1 MMNNQVIWIT
11 GASSGIG
18 KSLAIAYSKKDVKL
32 ILSSRNE
39 KALNEVRLQCEKP
52 ENVKILPLD
61 LEQYE
66 TLEAKT
72 SDAIKLFGKVDVL
85 VNNGGV
91 SQRSLIEE
99 TSLEVDRRI
108 MVINYL
114 GNIALTKALLPHFI
128 KNKKGHFVVTS
139 SVVGKFG
146 TPLRSSYSA
155 SKHALHGFYDAL
167 RAEHF
172 KDNISVSLIC
182 PGFVATE
189 VSKNALVGDG
199 SKQGIMDASTEK
211 GMHPDRF
218 AKLMIKAIKNKKPE
232 VYIGGAKEKAGVYA
246 RRYLPALYYRLV
258 RKWSVT

>member
-1 MMNNQVIWIT
+1 MNNQVIWIT

-18 KSLAIAYSKKDVKL
+18 KSLAIAYSKGDVKL

-39 KALNEVRLQCEKP
+39 EALNEVRSLCKNP
-52 ENVKILPLD
+52 DNVKVLPLD

-66 TLEAKT
+66 TLTTKT
-72 SDAIKLFGKVDVL
+72 TEAIKLFSKIDL
-85 VNNGGV
+85 LINNGGI
-91 SQRSLIEE
+91 SQRSLIRE
-99 TSLEVDRRI
+99 TSLEVDQRI
-108 MVINYL
+108 MAINYL

-128 KNKKGHFVVTS
+128 KNQKGHFVVTS

-172 KDNISVSLIC
+172 KDKITVSLVC

-199 SKQGIMDASTEK
+199 SKQGARDTATEK

-218 AKLMIKAIKNKKPE
+218 AKLMIKAIKNKKAE
-232 VYIGGAKEKAGVYA
+232 VYIGGAKEKVGVYA
-246 RRYLPALYYRLV
+246 RRYLPTLYYRLV
-258 RKWSVT
+258 RKWNVT

>member
-1 MMNNQVIWIT
+1 MVKNKVIWIT

-18 KSLAIAYSKKDVKL
+18 KSLAILYSKQQVCL
-32 ILSSRNE
+32 IVSSRNK
-39 KALNEVRLQCEKP
+39 KALEEVRLLCANP
-52 ENVKILPLD
+52 ENVRVLPLD
-61 LEQYE
+61 LEKHE
-66 TLEAKT
+66 TLKEKTIEA
-72 SDAIKLFGKVDVL
+72 IEIFGRIDVL
-85 VNNGGV
+85 INNGGI
-91 SQRSLIEE
+91 SQRSLIKD
-99 TSLEVDRRI
+99 TSLEVDKRI
-108 MVINYL
+108 MAINYL

-128 KNKKGHFVVTS
+128 ANQNGHFVITS

-172 KDNISVSLIC
+172 NDNIAVTIVC

-199 SKQGIMDASTEK
+199 SKQGVMDAATEK
-211 GMHPDRF
+211 GMHPDAF
-218 AKLMIKAIKNKKPE
+218 AKHMIKAIQHKKPE

-246 RRYLPALYYRLV
+246 RRYFPALYYRLV
-258 RKWSVT
+258 RKWNVT